1 MAGPWDQFPIYQQPA
16 APPAPAIPA
25 EPLTGD
31 DFLKTVDPGT
41 GNLIKAY
48 VEGRSIP
55 VGNSRTPQVQAIKRM
70 AAQYE
75 PNFDETIFKTRND
88 TRKDF
93 GSGAASK
100 NITSLNT
107 VMGHLNDLRET
118 SENLHNRSFTPWNAV
133 ANTVA
138 SKFGQDPLKDFNLS
152 KQAVADEMAKVFR
165 SAGMSEAETERW
177 LQTFDS
183 SSSPEQFK
191 SVIGR
196 SLKLLDSR
204 MSALS
209 DQYNRGMAYGPRGM
223 KHTTAFGDRQV
234 EIGEKGL
241 QPEDLLSNDAKAKV
255 AKIKAWL
262 YPETT
267 KAEGSGAVKSGLPA
281 AAIEALKSNPAL
293 APQFDAKYGA
303 GASATILGGGP

>member
-16 APPAPAIPA
+16 APPAPAVPA

-31 DFLKTVDPGT
+31 EFLKTLDPGT
-41 GNLIKAY
+41 SNLIKAY

-93 GSGAASK
+93 GSGTASK
-100 NITSLNT
+100 NVTSLNT
-107 VMGHLNDLRET
+107 VMGHLNDLVET
-118 SENLHNRSFTPWNAV
+118 SQGLAQHDLTPLNYVQNAITNKLGSP
-133 ANTVA
+133 A
-138 SKFGQDPLKDFNLS
+138 LKDYNLA

-165 SAGMSEAETERW
+165 SSGMSEAETERW
-177 LQTFDS
+177 LTTFDS
-183 SSSPEQFK
+183 SSSPDQMK
-191 SVIGR
+191 GVIGR
-196 SLKLLDSR
+196 GLKLLDSR

-267 KAEGSGAVKSGLPA
+267 KAEAGSAAVKVSSPEEARALPSGTKIILPDGRTGTV
-281 AAIEALKSNPAL
+281 P
-293 APQFDAKYGA
+293 
-303 GASATILGGGP
+303 